1 MSRKIVQCDFIE
13 YMINVYRC
21 ACNIQLLV
29 YNSANANV
37 IHNKGYKISN
47 VKYCEFKT
55 YSLLHRN

>member
-29 YNSANANV
+29 YNSANAN
-37 IHNKGYKISN
+37 IYRNKGYKN
-47 VKYCEFKT
+47 VFNEFNEFKMN
-55 YSLLHRN
+55 LK